1 VSLVRFVDVYF
12 SYNRQ
17 DYIFEKVNLSIGEYG
32 VTGVIS
38 DIGKGKTTLLKL
50 IKGILKPT
58 AGSVIVMDIDTSRAT
73 KRQLMT
79 LHSKISISFQ
89 DVFLISNMNV
99 FDNLSLPLLYNTN
112 LSQKEVENMID
123 KVLDTFGISSM
134 KYELPSDLSISES
147 KIVSIARA
155 FAGNPRII
163 LLDDPFSLLDKYYLS
178 LVIEQIQRK
187 SKNSKIIFSTT
198 NDSMFY
204 NISDETIF
212 IKDPSNIY
220 LSKGNQYKIG

>member
-79 LHSKISISFQ
+79 LHSKVSISFQ

-220 LSKGNQYKIG
+220 LSKVNQCKIE

>member
-1 VSLVRFVDVYF
+1 MSLVRFVDVYF

-79 LHSKISISFQ
+79 LHSKVSISFQ

-112 LSQKEVENMID
+112 LSQKEVESMID

-220 LSKGNQYKIG
+220 LSKVNQCKIE

>member
-79 LHSKISISFQ
+79 LHSKVSISFQ

-112 LSQKEVENMID
+112 LSQKEVESMID

-220 LSKGNQYKIG
+220 LSKVNQCKIE

>member
-1 VSLVRFVDVYF
+1 MSLVRFVDVYF

-79 LHSKISISFQ
+79 LHSKVSISFQ

-220 LSKGNQYKIG
+220 LSKVNQCKIE

>member
-1 VSLVRFVDVYF
+1 MSLVRFVDVYF

-79 LHSKISISFQ
+79 LHSKVSISFQ

-112 LSQKEVENMID
+112 LSQKEVESMID

-220 LSKGNQYKIG
+220 LSEANQYKIE

>member
-79 LHSKISISFQ
+79 LHSKVSISFQ

-112 LSQKEVENMID
+112 LSQKEVESMID

-220 LSKGNQYKIG
+220 LSEANQYKIE